1 MKITNCRENNL
12 KGISLEIEPGKLT
25 VVTGVSGSGKST
37 LVYNTICKEF
47 QRLYFSSFSSWN
59 RKFLDVTEKPK
70 FDRISGLDAVIAV
83 DQKAS
88 VSGPG
93 STLGTFSGI
102 YDLLRLLFARHH
114 GVSRSVFSF
123 NTELGAC
130 PACKGNGVEDFLDPD
145 LIIADRTK
153 SIRDRA
159 LKITAPNGYIIY
171 SQVTLDILDTVCRE
185 HGFSVDTPLCD
196 LTEEQLNVIFY
207 GSDRIKI
214 PFGKHT
220 LESRM
225 KWVGITAK
233 PREEGYY
240 KGVVNV
246 MNEILKRDRN
256 PNILRF
262 VRSLPCSKCRGSR
275 LNDKSASYTYL
286 GKSIYEFSKMKLSE
300 LAAFFKE
307 NRSMATA
314 VEQELID
321 GLLKALDPLIG
332 IGLGDLTSDQ
342 PAETLSSSEVQ
353 RVKIAAAAMNS
364 LTGAIFIFDEP
375 SIGLTRSELRSVYE
389 LIFAIRDRGNTVIS
403 IEHDPDAIMLAD
415 NIVETGPGG
424 GTEGGELLFSGPLND
439 FLARR
444 TDAVSPTLKAL
455 REFRPD
461 ETKPQNA
468 TKIEEGRINVVTGPS
483 GSGKRAFIREYM
495 QKLSKNSTSYEFIT
509 DKPIGK
515 TNRSNPATYTGIYD
529 KIRELFA
536 ATDEAKAA
544 HFSKSFFSFNEEGG
558 RCSAC
563 EGAGV
568 TEIGMKFMGSIQTTC
583 PKCGGKRFSDEVL
596 AIKYHGRSIH
606 DVLTMTVSQAIG
618 FFDGTPAV
626 SETLRIMERLGIGY
640 LLLGQPSSSLSG
652 GEAQRI
658 KLATHLS
665 KAGGSSAIILDEPS
679 AGLHP
684 ADIRRLTEVLKECTS
699 RGITVAAIDNNP
711 CFIALAERV
720 IRLGDEAKQHDLLKK
735 EPFDPAKY
743 ESKLAED
750 IVLEGVETHNLKSV
764 DLHIDPSKF
773 NVITG
778 ISGSGKS
785 SIAFDSLFRES
796 LNEICSTF
804 SPYIKTM
811 LLQKNRSVVSRSR
824 NLRAAIGISG
834 KFATGG
840 PRSTVG
846 TVSGLYEKLRMLFSR
861 AGKESSGDPCRFRAG
876 DYSFSSEIGACEACN
891 GTGFISE
898 CDLEK
903 LMIDRERSLLDGA
916 LDATKQGRFYGDPDG
931 QFTHTLRAVGKARG
945 IDFSKPVK
953 DLAPKEFEI
962 AMFGAGDEIFTTN
975 WEYQRGNISGTHS
988 FEGKWAG
995 FANLITDEYLR
1006 SIGNKNEAELKALTK
1021 ETTCRKCSGKRL
1033 KKELLEIKFC
1043 GLSIAEICDMPV
1055 AALQKFL
1062 EAPHDLPEK
1071 EQLVF
1076 ERIKLEMLN
1085 TTSKIIELSIGHLSL
1100 SRAFSTLSL
1109 GERERLRLV
1118 KNSIDSL
1125 HNMLFIVDEPSRGLH
1140 AAECEKMAELLQKIA
1155 HNGNTVVAVEHVP
1168 EIIHKADRII
1178 EIGPGS
1184 GNRGGEITFTGNL
1197 EDFERTSSKT
1207 AEALNYRPVLK
1218 SADLG
1223 ETVTLSGIT
1232 KNNLFDQSV
1241 SIPIGKTTVISG
1253 ISGSGKSTLLAAL
1266 REKLGENALFFSE
1279 HSSKNLPANSTIATA
1294 FSISDRIKKLF
1305 GKGFKITKNDIC
1317 ARCKGRG
1324 SLQISLDF
1332 LGDAESFCPDCN
1344 GTGYTEPILEKRL
1357 NGKNIAE
1364 ILDMELSEAEDFFGN
1379 DKIIKNS
1386 LTNLAACG
1394 LSHLKLN
1401 RQLSTL
1407 STGELE
1413 RARLAKELT
1422 SFSQNLEKPAFFIF
1436 DEPSCGLHFSDIER
1450 FLTLTGSLNR
1460 AGHTVVIAEH
1470 RLQIIANADCIIDLE
1485 RDDETGTGT
1494 VIFNG
1499 KPSDLLKV
1507 ERSLT
1512 AKMLKRIVNTPKQ

>member
-12 KGISLEIEPGKLT
+12 KGISLEIEPGRLT

-70 FDRISGLDAVIAV
+70 FDTISGLDAVIAV
-83 DQKAS
+83 DQRAS
-88 VSGPG
+88 VSGSG

-102 YDLLRLLFARHH
+102 YDLLRLIFSRHH

-130 PACKGNGVEDFLDPD
+130 PACKGNGVEDFLDPE
-145 LIIADRTK
+145 LIIADKTK

-159 LKITAPNGYIIY
+159 LRITAPNGYIIY
-171 SQVTLDILDTVCRE
+171 SQVTLDVLDTVCRE

-233 PREEGYY
+233 PREEGFY

-262 VRSLPCSKCRGSR
+262 VRSLQCSKCLGSR
-275 LNDKSASYTYL
+275 LNDKSASYTFL
-286 GKSIYEFSKMKLSE
+286 GKTIYEFSTMTLSE
-300 LAAFFKE
+300 LAGFFKE
-307 NRSMATA
+307 NRSSAA
-314 VEQELID
+314 DFEQEMID
-321 GLLKALDPLIG
+321 ELLKTLDPLIG
-332 IGLGDLTSDQ
+332 IGLGSLTSAQ
-342 PAETLSSSEVQ
+342 PADTLSSSEVQ

-415 NIVETGPGG
+415 NIIETGPGG
-424 GTEGGELLFSGPLND
+424 GTEGGELLFSGPLAD

-468 TKIEEGRINVVTGPS
+468 TKIEAGRINVVTGPS

-495 QKLSKNSTSYEFIT
+495 QELSKNSIFYEFIT

-544 HFSKSFFSFNEEGG
+544 HFSKSFFSFNEDGG

-583 PKCGGKRFSDEVL
+583 PKCGGKRLCDEVL
-596 AIKYHGRSIH
+596 AIKYHGKSIH

-626 SETLRIMERLGIGY
+626 SDTLRIMERLGIGY

-665 KAGGSSAIILDEPS
+665 KAGSSSAIILDEPS

-764 DLHIDPSKF
+764 DLHIEPSKF

-804 SPYIKTM
+804 SPYIRTM

-846 TVSGLYEKLRMLFSR
+846 TVSGLYEQLRMLFSR
-861 AGKESSGDPCRFRAG
+861 AGKDKSGDPCRFRAG
-876 DYSFSSEIGACEACN
+876 DFSFSSEVGSCEACS
-891 GTGFISE
+891 GTGFVSE

-903 LMIDRERSLLDGA
+903 LAIDREKSLLDGA

-953 DLAPKEFEI
+953 ELTPEEFEI
-962 AMFGAGDEIFTTN
+962 AMFGAGDEKFTTN

-988 FEGKWAG
+988 FEGCWQG

-1021 ETTCRKCSGKRL
+1021 ETTCRKCSGNRL

-1043 GLSIAEICDMPV
+1043 GLSIAELCDMRI

-1062 EAPHDLPEK
+1062 EAPHDLSERD
-1071 EQLVF
+1071 QSVF
-1076 ERIKLEMLN
+1076 DRIKLEMLN
-1085 TTSKIIELSIGHLSL
+1085 VTNKINELSIGHLSL

-1140 AAECEKMAELLQKIA
+1140 AAECEKMAELLRKITES
-1155 HNGNTVVAVEHVP
+1155 GNTVVAVEHVP
-1168 EIIHKADRII
+1168 EIIRKADHVI
-1178 EIGPGS
+1178 EVGPGS
-1184 GNRGGEITFTGNL
+1184 GNRGGRITFSGSL
-1197 EDFERTSSKT
+1197 EDFAKTSSKT
-1207 AEALNYRPVLK
+1207 AEALNHRPVLK
-1218 SADLG
+1218 SAELG
-1223 ETVTLSGIT
+1223 ETITVSGIT
-1232 KNNLFDQSV
+1232 KNNLFNQSV
-1241 SIPIGKTTVISG
+1241 TLPVGKTTVISG
-1253 ISGSGKSTLLAAL
+1253 VSGSGKSTLLAVL
-1266 REKLGENALFFSE
+1266 REKLGGSALFFSE
-1279 HSSKNLPANSTIATA
+1279 HTSKNLPVTSTIATA
-1294 FSISDRIKKLF
+1294 FSITDRIKKLF
-1305 GKGFKITKNDIC
+1305 GKGFKIAKTDIC
-1317 ARCKGRG
+1317 TRCKGRG
-1324 SLQISLDF
+1324 SLQISMDF
-1332 LGDAESFCPDCN
+1332 LGDAESFCPDCG
-1344 GTGYTEPILEKRL
+1344 GTGYTAPILEKKL

-1364 ILDMELSEAEDFFGN
+1364 ILDMELNEAENFFKD

-1386 LTNLAACG
+1386 LTNLIGCG

-1401 RQLSTL
+1401 RPLSTL

-1413 RARLAKELT
+1413 RVRLAKELAG
-1422 SFSQNLEKPAFFIF
+1422 FSQNLEKPAFFIF

-1450 FLTLTGSLNR
+1450 FLELTGSLNR
-1460 AGHTVVIAEH
+1460 AGHTVIIAEH
-1470 RLQIIANADCIIDLE
+1470 RLQIIASADCIIDLE
-1485 RDDETGTGT
+1485 RNDETGAGS
-1494 VIFNG
+1494 VIFDG
-1499 KPSDLLKV
+1499 KPTDLLAV

-1512 AKMLKRIVNTPKQ
+1512 AKMLKKTVK